1 MRSHMLGNKFP
12 SREKLMHEYLSKSQK
27 YRSRQKEDYNYK
39 KGLDQ
44 VKKQVSEASE
54 KVMGFL
60 AQTD

>member
-1 MRSHMLGNKFP
+1 MLGNKFP

-60 AQTD
+60 A